1 MDEWMRRFAIRTST
15 ILGSTWSIL
24 VGFAMALTMLVLIRR
39 GGFSQERLWDCAAW
53 LTIVTFLLVIIL
65 QNAQNRHDRALH
77 LKLDELLRAVEGA
90 RTHMV
95 PLQGMPEKK
104 IAKLKKKRKTLPAPK
119 RRKPPAPAVS
129 SAKA

>member
-1 MDEWMRRFAIRTST
+1 MRRFAARTSA
-15 ILGSTWSIL
+15 IIGSSWSIL
-24 VGFAMALTMLVLIRR
+24 VAGVMVVTIVFFIRR
-39 GGFSQERLWDCAAW
+39 SGGFSQERLWDCAAW

-95 PLQGMPEKK
+95 HLQGLPEEELE
-104 IAKLKKKRKTLPAPK
+104 KLEHEFEHLHAAEHPK
-119 RRKPPAPAVS
+119 P

>member
-1 MDEWMRRFAIRTST
+1 MDEWMRRFAARTSA
-15 ILGSTWSIL
+15 ILGSSWSIL
-24 VGFAMALTMLVLIRR
+24 VAGVMVVTMVFFIRR
-39 GGFSQERLWDCAAW
+39 GGFNQERLWDCAAW

-95 PLQGMPEKK
+95 HLQGMPEEE
-104 IAKLKKKRKTLPAPK
+104 IEKLEHEFEHLHATEHRQRAGRGSP
-119 RRKPPAPAVS
+119 S
-129 SAKA
+129 SKA

>member
-24 VGFAMALTMLVLIRR
+24 VGFVMVVTMVVLIRR
-39 GGFSQERLWDCAAW
+39 GGFNQERLWDCAAW

-95 PLQGMPEKK
+95 HLQGMPEEE
-104 IAKLKKKRKTLPAPK
+104 IEKLEDEFERLHAIERPSSPNRGAP
-119 RRKPPAPAVS
+119 

>member
-1 MDEWMRRFAIRTST
+1 MDEWLRRFSIRTST
-15 ILGSTWSIL
+15 ILGSTWAIL
-24 VGFAMALTMLVLIRR
+24 VGFGLAVTMAVFIRR
-39 GGFSQERLWDCAAW
+39 GGFNQERLWDCAAW

-95 PLQGMPEKK
+95 HLQGMPEEELE
-104 IAKLKKKRKTLPAPK
+104 KLEDEMEHLHAAE
-119 RRKPPAPAVS
+119 RRKSTTAGVRS
-129 SAKA
+129 TKA

>member
-1 MDEWMRRFAIRTST
+1 MDEWLRRFAIRTST

-24 VGFAMALTMLVLIRR
+24 VGLGMALTMAVFIRR

-95 PLQGMPEKK
+95 HLQGMPEEE
-104 IAKLKKKRKTLPAPK
+104 IEKLEDEMEHLHAAE
-119 RRKPPAPAVS
+119 RRKPTTPGSKPS
-129 SAKA
+129 KA

>member
-1 MDEWMRRFAIRTST
+1 MDEWLRRFSIRTSS

-24 VGFAMALTMLVLIRR
+24 IGFAMAVTMVAFIRL
-39 GGFSQERLWDCAAW
+39 GGFNQERLWDCAAW
-53 LTIVTFLLVIIL
+53 LTIVTFVLVIIL

-95 PLQGMPEKK
+95 HLQGMPEEE
-104 IAKLKKKRKTLPAPK
+104 IEKLEDEMERLRADE
-119 RRKPPAPAVS
+119 RRKPAASGVS

>member
-1 MDEWMRRFAIRTST
+1 MRRFAARTSA
-15 ILGSTWSIL
+15 ILGSSWSIL
-24 VGFAMALTMLVLIRR
+24 VAGAMVVGMVALIRR
-39 GGFSQERLWDCAAW
+39 GGFNQERLWDCAAW

-95 PLQGMPEKK
+95 HLQGMPEEE
-104 IAKLKKKRKTLPAPK
+104 IEELEHEFEHLHAAA
-119 RRKPPAPAVS
+119 RRKPSGQTPS
-129 SAKA
+129 SKT

>member
-1 MDEWMRRFAIRTST
+1 MDEWMRRFAIRTSAV
-15 ILGSTWSIL
+15 IGSTWSIL
-24 VGFAMALTMLVLIRR
+24 VALAMVVTMVLVIRR

-53 LTIVTFLLVIIL
+53 LTIVTFVLVIIL

-95 PLQGMPEKK
+95 PLQGMSEEEIEKLETEFEDLHD
-104 IAKLKKKRKTLPAPK
+104 AEHRKGSGPGL
-119 RRKPPAPAVS
+119 S
-129 SAKA
+129 

>member
-15 ILGSTWSIL
+15 ILGSSWSIL
-24 VGFAMALTMLVLIRR
+24 VGFAMALTMVVFIGR

-95 PLQGMPEKK
+95 HLQGMSEEEIEKLETEFEDLRAAERLRSGAPG
-104 IAKLKKKRKTLPAPK
+104 IA
-119 RRKPPAPAVS
+119 S
-129 SAKA
+129 SKV